1 MAFQLLSKNCALRHN
16 CALRKRQ
23 AAVPSPFPLGGE
35 EKYHAAFFTSA
46 TIFFAASPRSLAATI
61 GRPELAR
68 MSLPCWTFVPSRRT
82 TSGTDRF
89 TSFAAA
95 TMPSAM
101 MSNFMMPPNKLKR
114 MPFTAEGLR
123 MNLKDRQHVVEG
135 RGG

>member
-68 MSLPCWTFVPSRRT
+68 ISLPCWTFVPSRRT
-82 TSGTDRF
+82 TSGTERSEERRVG
-89 TSFAAA
+89 TECVSTCRSRWSAA
-95 TMPSAM
+95 
-101 MSNFMMPPNKLKR
+101 
-114 MPFTAEGLR
+114 
-123 MNLKDRQHVVEG
+123 H
-135 RGG
+135 